1 MKNSKF
7 IILEYF
13 MLFILFSLAFP
24 ELKVG
29 DPAPTFFAKTL
40 DNKSFF
46 LSDSLERNQN
56 PIVFSFFATWCLP
69 CRKEIPMLDTVRINY
84 PDIDFYLIN
93 VSGLTQG
100 KKVLKE
106 DPKLVKKMVES
117 LGTTMPVLM
126 DKYGNAAKKYDALI
140 LPRLVVIDSGKIVY
154 AHTGYEEGDDKKLIE
169 ILNGL
174 TPEDK

>member
-1 MKNSKF
+1 MKIVIS
-7 IILEYF
+7 ILIAASF
-13 MLFILFSLAFP
+13 VFA

-40 DNKSFF
+40 DKKSFF

-56 PIVFSFFATWCLP
+56 PIVLSFFATWCLP
-69 CRKEIPMLDTVRINY
+69 CRKEIPMLDTVRTKY

-106 DPKLVKKMVES
+106 EPKQVKKMIES

-126 DKYGNAAKKYDALI
+126 DKYGNAAQKYDALI
-140 LPRLVVIDSGKIVY
+140 LPRLVVIDSSRIVY
-154 AHTGYEEGDDKKLIE
+154 AHTGYEDGDDKKLIE

-174 TPEDK
+174 KPEAK

>member
-1 MKNSKF
+1 MLTRALV
-7 IILEYF
+7 IYF
-13 MLFILFSLAFP
+13 LSATGLYA

-29 DPAPTFFAKTL
+29 DPAPTFYAKTL
-40 DNKSFF
+40 DNRSFF

-56 PIVFSFFATWCLP
+56 PIVFSFFATWCIP
-69 CRKEIPMLDTVRINY
+69 CRKEIPMLDTVRTNY

-100 KKVLKE
+100 QRVLRE
-106 DPKLVKKMVES
+106 DPKMVQKMIDA

-126 DKYGNAAKKYDALI
+126 DKYGNAAQKYDALI
-140 LPRLVVIDSGKIVY
+140 LPRLVVIDSGRIAY

>member
-1 MKNSKF
+1 MKIVTS
-7 IILEYF
+7 IL
-13 MLFILFSLAFP
+13 LVASIAFA

-46 LSDSLERNQN
+46 LSDTLKKNNR
-56 PIVFSFFATWCLP
+56 PIVLSFFATWCVP
-69 CRKEIPMLDTVRINY
+69 CRREIPMLDTVRTKY

-100 KKVLKE
+100 KRVLKE
-106 DPKLVKKMVES
+106 DPKLVRKMVKS
-117 LGTTMPVLM
+117 LGTTMLVLM
-126 DKYGNAAKKYDALI
+126 DKYGNAAQKYDALV
-140 LPRLVVIDSGKIVY
+140 LPRLVVIDSGKIAY
-154 AHTGYEEGDDKKLIE
+154 AHTGYDDGDDKKLIE